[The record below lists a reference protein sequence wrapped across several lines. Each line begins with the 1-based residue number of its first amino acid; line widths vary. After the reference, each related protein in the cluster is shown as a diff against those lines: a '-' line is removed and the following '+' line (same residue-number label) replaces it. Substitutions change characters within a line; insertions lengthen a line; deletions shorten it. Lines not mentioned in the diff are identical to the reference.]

1 MRWNEKNR
9 TSTSLSDADPT
20 GRPPPQARGTHRYD
34 AARVMRRV
42 LPLRVV
48 VSLAVAFALI
58 GAIVLAGVLFRHR
71 DPGHHKTTTAT
82 TAATTRKGTANP

>member
-1 MRWNEKNR
+1 
-9 TSTSLSDADPT
+9 
-20 GRPPPQARGTHRYD
+20 
-34 AARVMRRV
+34 MRRV
-42 LPLRVV
+42 LPLRVL

-82 TAATTRKGTANP
+82 TATATTRKGTANP

>member
-1 MRWNEKNR
+1 
-9 TSTSLSDADPT
+9 
-20 GRPPPQARGTHRYD
+20 
-34 AARVMRRV
+34 MRRV

-58 GAIVLAGVLFRHR
+58 GAIVLAGVLLRHR

-82 TAATTRKGTANP
+82 TATATTRKGKANP

>member
-1 MRWNEKNR
+1 
-9 TSTSLSDADPT
+9 
-20 GRPPPQARGTHRYD
+20 
-34 AARVMRRV
+34 MRRV